1 MTTEE
6 ENLTLQLIR
15 GLRGDVAKLDAKLE
29 QTRLELGADLRGEMK
44 SLRADLASNMRA
56 FCKQTGEQIEALHK
70 QISGQIEEIRQTIDY
85 HSAAVGH
92 AFSSTTFT
100 PSALTKRRIARD
112 DA

>member
-15 GLRGDVAKLDAKLE
+15 GLRGDVAKLDAKLK
-29 QTRLELGADLRGEMK
+29 QTRFELGADLRGEMK

-56 FCKQTGEQIEALHK
+56 FCKQTGEQIE
-70 QISGQIEEIRQTIDY
+70 EIRQTVDY

-100 PSALTKRRIARD
+100 PSALTQRRIARD